1 MIVVI
6 ASLLS
11 FVESIKVFGAGFFKT
26 ADLFFVPRTDV
37 GPALRLADFV
47 DIKVGKALI
56 VADLVGEA
64 VGSFVGTAIVGV
76 FVGLGAIVG
85 RGVGVGVGGAETC
98 TFIERVLL
106 EAVVEILLEVEI
118 VDLRSFRIYIPGPLK
133 PGSLISIFVLI
144 SPDHFPPTCVK
155 L

>member
-76 FVGLGAIVG
+76 LVGVGSFVG
-85 RGVGVGVGGAETC
+85 RGVGDGVGVAVGA
-98 TFIERVLL
+98 
-106 EAVVEILLEVEI
+106 
-118 VDLRSFRIYIPGPLK
+118 GPLFRFPFVPSAK
-133 PGSLISIFVLI
+133 SCNCPEPSGDLPIAISSPGSVMDS
-144 SPDHFPPTCVK
+144 H
-155 L
+155 